1 MSVIAPKLNW
11 CIVRIGN
18 DFNWW
23 VKEISDP
30 IHWDLDSLSIL
41 DPKQVS
47 YILDLTNSLQEYGLN
62 ADLLD
67 RAFFR
72 FRIDKRLDDGLV
84 RLVRT
89 EESLMDTEEP
99 LFALPDTIDEEKGPY
114 ADFLDHITRLRVKL
128 LNDSIDFKKN
138 LSAEEITE
146 DLNERYQ
153 QEYFEGTAIHAYRE
167 LSDILE
173 YVPEGFEL
181 DKEDH
186 EEEEN
191 EEENYEDIDLGGDIE
206 EDKEEILEDETM
218 RWDDTEQ
225 DPAYDDE

>member
-62 ADLLD
+62 ADLVD

-72 FRIDKRLDDGLV
+72 FRRVLHTGDQAVFQRIDVNGFIGDFPQGDDGV
-84 RLVRT
+84 FIVVAVDGNGRT
-89 EESLMDTEEP
+89 RRNV
-99 LFALPDTIDEEKGPY
+99 FRALSRQQHQFKTIGNFFNAVFNGNSCHNFHP
-114 ADFLDHITRLRVKL
+114 
-128 LNDSIDFKKN
+128 
-138 LSAEEITE
+138 
-146 DLNERYQ
+146 
-153 QEYFEGTAIHAYRE
+153 
-167 LSDILE
+167 
-173 YVPEGFEL
+173 
-181 DKEDH
+181 
-186 EEEEN
+186 
-191 EEENYEDIDLGGDIE
+191 
-206 EDKEEILEDETM
+206 
-218 RWDDTEQ
+218 
-225 DPAYDDE
+225 